1 MALSKEQLGVL
12 MKTLS
17 QLEQRKKP
25 FEAIWK
31 RIVENMGLAYGDFAD
46 PNKQD
51 VPKYRLYDTTA
62 RDASETLA
70 DGVEGYAFNRSTKW
84 FGYKIVELK
93 EGADRAQARALVEK
107 VQRVAY
113 KWLDSSNFYDESTS
127 FIRNGADL
135 GTSAMLFIFDR
146 ERSIP
151 RFSLLHLKDVFF
163 IASHAGEL
171 RTMFRYVWLTKK
183 EAESFFG
190 ESVELP
196 REIQECKDELQKFK
210 FVHMEAPVVDWP
222 EFDIK
227 GIGDY
232 FSLYWYFANPEKTF
246 KEERLTEKDNCVWRW
261 KRQIYG
267 GEWGVDS
274 PGMSSLP
281 MIEFVNTLQEDI
293 LTSSELAAKGL
304 WKKTKGLK
312 VNFRAGGITELESG
326 QDFAHVTQANDL
338 SWLQA
343 HIDYYRKAINTAYKT
358 DLFLILSQNIDQAK
372 TATEVAGIET
382 EKNNLMSSF
391 FSRLGKEFLEPV
403 LTWLFKQVLLYAG
416 DNDALDVTEEE
427 IEQIEDME
435 LSVEFASPYFTAQ
448 EKNFELNPSVRW
460 MNNVIAL
467 SQINSAVLDRI
478 DWDAYVELDHDL
490 ERASEKLLVSKAKA
504 DEIRQL
510 RAQAQQQALAS
521 AQQQAQSA
529 SDRADYETYSKA
541 PETGS
546 SYGG

>member
-1 MALSKEQLGVL
+1 MAINKDQIAML
-12 MKTLS
+12 MHTLS
-17 QLEQRKKP
+17 QLESRKKP

-51 VPKYRLYDTTA
+51 APKYKLYDTTA

-84 FGYKIVELK
+84 FGYKVVSLK
-93 EGADRAQARALVEK
+93 DGADKTQARNLVEK
-107 VQRVAY
+107 VQQVAY

-135 GTSAMLFIFDR
+135 GTSVMLFTYDK
-146 ERSIP
+146 ERSVP
-151 RFSLLHLKDVFF
+151 RFSLVHLQDVFF
-163 IASHAGEL
+163 MASSTGEL
-171 RTMFRYVWLTKK
+171 RTMFRYVWMTKK
-183 EAESFFG
+183 EAEGFFG
-190 ESVELP
+190 ENADLP
-196 REIQECKDELQKFK
+196 REIAECKDELQRFK
-210 FVHMEAPVVDWP
+210 FIHMEAPVMDWP

-227 GIGDY
+227 GIGDF
-232 FSLYWYFANPEKTF
+232 FSLYWYHADDKKTL
-246 KEERLTEKDNCVWRW
+246 KEERLTERDFCVWRW

-293 LTSSELAAKGL
+293 LTSSELSAKGL

-312 VNFRAGGITELESG
+312 VNFRAGGITELETG
-326 QDFAHVTQANDL
+326 QDFAHVSNNVDL
-338 SWLQA
+338 SWLQS
-343 HIDYYRKAINTAYKT
+343 HIEYYRKAINTAYKT
-358 DLFLILSQNIDQAK
+358 DLFLILSQNIDQTK

-382 EKNNLMSSF
+382 EKNNLMSAF

-416 DNDALDVTEEE
+416 DNDAFDITEEE
-427 IEQIEDME
+427 IQQIEDMD

-448 EKNFELNPSVRW
+448 EKNFELNPSLKW
-460 MNNVIAL
+460 MNNVIAIA
-467 SQINSAVLDRI
+467 QINSAVLDRI

-504 DEIRQL
+504 EEIRKL
-510 RAQAQQQALAS
+510 RAQAQQQALA
-521 AQQQAQSA
+521 QQQQLQQSA
-529 SDRADYETYSKA
+529 NDRADYDTYAKA
-541 PETGS
+541 PEQGS
-546 SYGG
+546 AYGG